1 MDKEK
6 YMRVYISGG
15 ITGVPDYKVKFYNAE
30 AKLKDLGY
38 SVINPAKVNDILPT
52 DMSYDEYMEIDYRM
66 LDMCEAIYLIP
77 GWTKSN
83 GSKLELERAL
93 SQKMRIMTLED
104 LVEEMYE
111 ENE

>member
-1 MDKEK
+1 
-6 YMRVYISGG
+6 MRVYISGG
-15 ITGVPDYKVKFYNAE
+15 ITGVPDYKENFYNAE
-30 AKLKDLGY
+30 VKLKDLGY

-52 DMSYDEYMEIDYRM
+52 DMSYDEYMEIDYKM
-66 LDMCEAIYLIP
+66 LDMCEAIYMIP
-77 GWTKSN
+77 GWNKSN

-93 SQKMRIMTLED
+93 SRKIRIMTVDD